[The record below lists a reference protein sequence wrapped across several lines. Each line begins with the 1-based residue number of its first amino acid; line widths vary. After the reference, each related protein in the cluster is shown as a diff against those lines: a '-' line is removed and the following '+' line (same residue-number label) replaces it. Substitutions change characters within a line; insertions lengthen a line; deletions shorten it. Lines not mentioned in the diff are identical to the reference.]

1 MVTRKLPREKT
12 RGVTHLTTVH
22 PPFDVRIFHKECKSI
37 ARAGYDVTLI
47 ACHDR
52 DEMREGVRI
61 HAIPKAHGR
70 LSRMIWG
77 VWAVYREAV
86 RQDADLYHFHDPE
99 LIPVGLVMRLK
110 GKKVVYDV
118 HEDVSADVALK
129 HYIPQPFRGPA
140 AWIVS
145 LMETAA
151 AKFFSAVIPA
161 TPWIARRFGPRTD
174 NVVVVS
180 NYPVIDGPQL
190 EARRPWPQRSA
201 AVAYVGLLAR
211 DRCISEMVRAMT
223 LLPKNLGGTL
233 RLAGTFSSEDFQ
245 RELAGINGWDRADF
259 LGNLI
264 PTQVAGLLEDVRAG
278 LLIYR
283 PDPNNVQAAPNK
295 LFEYMCAGI
304 PVIASDFPS
313 FREII
318 EDVKCGLLVN
328 PLDPHAIARAIEY
341 VFNHPAAAEQ
351 MGLRGREA
359 VRSRY
364 NWPSQERKLLNLYR
378 KLLDSACAA

>member
-1 MVTRKLPREKT
+1 MSTRKPVRRKARE
-12 RGVTHLTTVH
+12 VTHLTTVH

-61 HAIPKAHGR
+61 RALPKAHGR
-70 LSRMIWG
+70 LSRMICG
-77 VWAVYREAV
+77 AWAIYREAI

-99 LIPVGLVMRLK
+99 LIPVGLVLRLR

-118 HEDVSADVALK
+118 HEDVSADVAVK
-129 HYIPQPFRGPA
+129 HYIPQPFRRPA
-140 AWIVS
+140 AWLVS
-145 LMETAA
+145 LIETAA
-151 AKFFSAVIPA
+151 AKLFSAVVPA
-161 TPWIARRFGPRTD
+161 TPWIARRFGFRTD

-180 NYPVIDGPQL
+180 NYPVVDGPQL
-190 EARRPWPQRSA
+190 KTRRPWPQRSA
-201 AVAYVGLLAR
+201 AVAYVGFLAR
-211 DRCISEMVRAMT
+211 DRCISEMVRAMA
-223 LLPKNLGGTL
+223 LLPENLRVTL
-233 RLAGTFSSEDFQ
+233 RLAGTFSPEDFQ
-245 RELAGINGWDRADF
+245 GELARINGWDRADC
-259 LGNLI
+259 LGTLS

-295 LFEYMCAGI
+295 LFEYMYAGI

-318 EDVKCGLLVN
+318 EGVKCGLLVN
-328 PLDPHAIARAIEY
+328 PLDPQAIARAIEY
-341 VFNHPAAAEQ
+341 VFNYPEAAEQ

-359 VRSRY
+359 VKNRY

-378 KLLDSACAA
+378 KLLDTPCAV